1 MSNQIIVLGIDT
13 GDVAGFLMAGWEPG
27 TRKCRWARAWQADGY
42 GGATELLAML
52 IRSYT
57 TGRPGVCLA
66 SAISAVQIE
75 AFDNR
80 PKASGLH
87 GTSPGRIQR
96 QVQGMEAACRGDG
109 IPVFVRR
116 ASEVKPWVDA
126 GDARLAASGL
136 LDVCSAAPMRHAKS
150 AAWHCLYCAVRNCGL
165 PDPLTRSRAVRDAT
179 G

>member
-1 MSNQIIVLGIDT
+1 VNQIIVLGIDT
-13 GDVAGFLMAGWEPG
+13 GDVAAGLLLAGWLPG
-27 TRKCRWARAWQADGY
+27 ARRCSFARAWQCDGDSTLLTL
-42 GGATELLAML
+42 GMIVAAGKWELN
-52 IRSYT
+52 
-57 TGRPGVCLA
+57 
-66 SAISAVQIE
+66 AVEIE

-80 PKASGLH
+80 PKAHGLH
-87 GTSPGRIQR
+87 GTNPGRTAA
-96 QVQGMEAACRGDG
+96 QVTELEGFCRVNG

-136 LDVCSAAPMRHAKS
+136 LDVCSAAPMRHARS

-165 PDPLTRSRAVRDAT
+165 PDPLTRSRAVRDAA